1 MGTDTDLIKM
11 LELTNND
18 FKRAI
23 INILRKLNNKQ
34 NKWRGGKFQKIYL
47 HHKKKKLYN
56 WRI

>member
-34 NKWRGGKFQKIYL
+34 NK
-47 HHKKKKLYN
+47 
-56 WRI
+56 